1 MVTTSAN
8 VNITGTVWAKKNK
21 MRMETTEQGQ
31 NVVIF
36 IDTDTKT
43 MYLYMPAQNTAM
55 KMDLSQAPES
65 ASTDANSILQYN
77 PTILGTETLDG
88 KLCEVIQYT
97 ANGATSKV
105 WLWQDK
111 GLPVRIQ
118 STTSSGITTIDFK
131 NYDFSDIPDSQFDL
145 PAGAQISTFNLPT
158 GLPTGL
164 PTDFPTNL
172 PTNYPTGP

>member
-1 MVTTSAN
+1 
-8 VNITGTVWAKKNK
+8 
-21 MRMETTEQGQ
+21 
-31 NVVIF
+31 
-36 IDTDTKT
+36 
-43 MYLYMPAQNTAM
+43 
-55 KMDLSQAPES
+55 
-65 ASTDANSILQYN
+65 
-77 PTILGTETLDG
+77 
-88 KLCEVIQYT
+88 
-97 ANGATSKV
+97 KV

-164 PTDFPTNL
+164 PSGLPSGFPTNL